1 MNFHKMNSF
10 IQKMKEHAAAIV
22 IGAIVLIVLIL
33 AIIVFVLASA
43 GNSDRRLIIEDITG
57 SAFILK
63 TDGQIN
69 ADKKMQLESG
79 DVLITAADSTV
90 RLSVDKDKSVYIEPE
105 TTLYIYYTDTA
116 DKGSIVVNI
125 SEGGAVCRLDSKLGK
140 NEIFQVKTPNAVI
153 SAAGTV
159 FRTEFNYYD
168 SYGSYT
174 AAKVTDVDCVEGNVN
189 IQLYDNNAAAA
200 EPLMMLTEGK
210 SARLLTAAEAVRYE
224 FLNSEIQLD
233 LLKENAIKTFIRIAA
248 ERKICFSLGELNDA
262 YQVYLNGGAVSE
274 QVTTQFDFD
283 EMTRTPAV
291 TTAIPMMSDTE
302 TETPPVIPSEISSDI
317 TETEYTGLPPEVTEE
332 SPEIITTTVPEEVT
346 QSVISVTSPTTV
358 IYTVPGHTDT
368 TEGSTVTSASESAV
382 TTAGTAAP
390 TVTQPPQTTTAAT
403 AATTASDT
411 IPPIA
416 PAATAPTAAE
426 TEPVTTEPAT
436 TAEPETTTVT
446 TVTKP
451 TETTVPWWEI
461 INSAALTRER
471 EN

>member
-1 MNFHKMNSF
+1 MNSF
-10 IQKMKEHAAAIV
+10 IQKVKEHAAAIV
-22 IGAIVLIVLIL
+22 ISAIVLIVLIL
-33 AIIVFVLASA
+33 AVIVFVLASS

-63 TDGQIN
+63 TDGQVS
-69 ADKKMQLESG
+69 ADKKMQVESG

-105 TTLYIYYTDTA
+105 TTLYIYYTEAA

-168 SYGSYT
+168 SYGNYT
-174 AAKVTDVDCVEGNVN
+174 SAKVTDVDCVEGNVD
-189 IQLYDNNAAAA
+189 IQLYDNTAAPA

-224 FLNSEIQLD
+224 FLNSEIRLD

-274 QVTTQFDFD
+274 QETTLFDFD
-283 EMTRTPAV
+283 EFTQTSAV
-291 TTAIPMMSDTE
+291 TTAFPVISDTE
-302 TETPPVIPSEISSDI
+302 TETSPVIPSEISSDI
-317 TETEYTGLPPEVTEE
+317 TDTEYTGLPPEVTEE
-332 SPEIITTTVPEEVT
+332 SSEIITTTVPEEVT

-358 IYTVPGHTDT
+358 IYTVSGNTGT
-368 TEGSTVTSASESAV
+368 TGQSTVTTASDTAV
-382 TTAGTAAP
+382 QTTDTAAP
-390 TVTQPPQTTTAAT
+390 AVTQPPQTSAAVTADTTV
-403 AATTASDT
+403 SDT

-416 PAATAPTAAE
+416 PASTAA
-426 TEPVTTEPAT
+426 TTESET
-436 TAEPETTTVT
+436 VTESETTKVT

-461 INSAALTRER
+461 INSAALTRDS

>member
-1 MNFHKMNSF
+1 MNSF
-10 IQKMKEHAAAIV
+10 IQKVKEHAAAIV

-33 AIIVFVLASA
+33 AVIVFVLASS

-63 TDGQIN
+63 TDGQIS
-69 ADKKMQLESG
+69 ADKKMQVESG

-105 TTLYIYYTDTA
+105 TTLYIYYTEAA

-168 SYGSYT
+168 SYGNYT

-233 LLKENAIKTFIRIAA
+233 LLKENALKTFIRIAA

-262 YQVYLNGGAVSE
+262 YQAYLNGDLVSE
-274 QVTTQFDFD
+274 QVTTTFNFD
-283 EMTRTPAV
+283 ELTETPAV
-291 TTAIPMMSDTE
+291 TTAIPMISDTE
-302 TETPPVIPSEISSDI
+302 TETSPVIPSEISSDI
-317 TETEYTGLPPEVTEE
+317 TDTEFTGLPPEVTEE
-332 SPEIITTTVPEEVT
+332 SSEIITTTVPEEVT
-346 QSVISVTSPTTV
+346 ESVISVTSPTTV
-358 IYTVPGHTDT
+358 IYTVSGNTGT
-368 TEGSTVTSASESAV
+368 TEQSTVTTASDPTL
-382 TTAGTAAP
+382 TTTDTAAP
-390 TVTQPPQTTTAAT
+390 TVTQPPQTAAT
-403 AATTASDT
+403 VTTVSET

-416 PAATAPTAAE
+416 PATTTTTAAA
-426 TEPVTTEPAT
+426 TESQMSVSQTTESET
-436 TAEPETTTVT
+436 QTVPESTTVT

-451 TETTVPWWEI
+451 TETTIPWWEI
-461 INSAALTRER
+461 INSAALTRDS
-471 EN
+471 ENQ

>member
-1 MNFHKMNSF
+1 MNSF
-10 IQKMKEHAAAIV
+10 IQKVKEHAAAIV

-33 AIIVFVLASA
+33 AIIVFVLASS

-168 SYGSYT
+168 SYGNYT

-274 QVTTQFDFD
+274 QVTTVFDFD
-283 EMTRTPAV
+283 ELPQTPAV

-317 TETEYTGLPPEVTEE
+317 TDTEFTGLPPEVTEE

-358 IYTVPGHTDT
+358 IYTVPGNTGT
-368 TEGSTVTSASESAV
+368 TEGSTVTTASDPAL
-382 TTAGTAAP
+382 TTADTAAP

-403 AATTASDT
+403 AVTTVSET

-416 PAATAPTAAE
+416 PAATAATTAAATE
-426 TEPVTTEPAT
+426 SVTTEPVTSTVS
-436 TAEPETTTVT
+436 ETTTVT

-461 INSAALTRER
+461 INSAALTRDS